1 MNKILKKILISVA
14 ASVLTFILAYS
25 GIFARLDYILTD
37 ALYQKPV
44 VLNNDIKI
52 IAIDEKSMNELGS
65 YDTWGREYYA
75 ELLNI
80 LYADPTFAPAVCV
93 FDMIFQGEKDQSSD
107 EAFAHAAKEANG
119 VVCAANMV
127 FKDAIKTDANGKKY
141 LDRYNIELIE
151 YPYEALNEYV
161 TVGFADSVQDGKDSV
176 IREFIPVLSKEKLGD
191 VSYNEDTDLIPS
203 LSLATARLLNEKG
216 IMDINIPDTKPGE
229 RLIIKY
235 TGKPGDYEHLSF
247 SDVLN
252 GNIPKEAFKDSI
264 VFIGAYAPGMQD
276 AYNVP
281 TDHNSQMYGVEI
293 HANILE
299 SIAQGRYMTNTKR
312 VLYSATYGIIALL
325 FVLLAQYVTLVI
337 SGVTGLV
344 LIILQVILGIL
355 LSNNHKY
362 LPIIV
367 LPICVLI
374 SYISMIVVHY
384 LGERMKR
391 HKVLRAFRQY
401 VSPEVVEAIGKK
413 GDYKLELGGRRRDIA
428 VLFVDIRGFTPL
440 SESLEPEQVVEVL
453 NEYLALTTKS
463 IFENYGTL
471 DKFVGDATMGVFNS
485 PFDLD
490 DYVYRAVSAAYDI
503 VSGSEVI
510 RKKAFELTGKEVGFG
525 VGVNCGEAVVGNI
538 GCEFRMDYT
547 AIGDTVN
554 TAARLEANAKTG
566 QVLLSQHVIDRIGDR
581 ITAKP
586 VGEIPLKG
594 KSIPLMVYELI
605 SLSHEE

>member
-1 MNKILKKILISVA
+1 MNKTLKKILISVA

-65 YDTWGREYYA
+65 YDTWSREYYA
-75 ELLNI
+75 DLLNI

-93 FDMIFQGEKDQSSD
+93 FDMIFQGEKDTSSD
-107 EAFAHAAKEANG
+107 EAFALAAKNANG

-127 FKDAIKTDANGKKY
+127 FKDAIKTDENGKKY

-176 IREFIPVLSKEKLGD
+176 IREFIPVLSKDKLGD
-191 VSYNEDTDLIPS
+191 ETYNEDTDLIPS
-203 LSLATARLLNEKG
+203 LSLATARILNEKG
-216 IMDINIPDTKPGE
+216 LMDINIPKTNPGE

-235 TGKPGDYEHLSF
+235 SGRPGDYEHLSF

-252 GNIPKEAFKDSI
+252 GNIPKEAFKNSI
-264 VFIGAYAPGMQD
+264 IFIGAYAPGMMD

-281 TDHNSQMYGVEI
+281 TDHDSQMYGVEI

-299 SIAQGRYMTNTKR
+299 SIANGRYMTNTNR
-312 VLYSATYGIIALL
+312 MLLSLSYAFIVLL
-325 FVLLAQYVTLVI
+325 FMLLVQSVTLVI
-337 SGVTGLV
+337 SGLTGLF
-344 LIILQVILGIL
+344 LIIIQIILGIY

-367 LPICVLI
+367 LPVCILLI
-374 SYISMIVVHY
+374 YMTMIVVHY

-391 HKVLRAFRQY
+391 HKVLKAFRQY

-413 GDYKLELGGRRRDIA
+413 GDYELTLGGRRRDIA

-490 DYVYRAVSAAYDI
+490 DYVYRAVSAAHDI
-503 VSGSEVI
+503 VAGSENI
-510 RKKAFELTGKEVGFG
+510 RKKAFEMTGKNVGFG
-525 VGVNCGEAVVGNI
+525 VGVNCGDAVVGNI

-554 TAARLEANAKTG
+554 TAARLEANAKAG
-566 QVLLSQHVIDRIGDR
+566 QVLLSQEVVDRLGDR
-581 ITAKP
+581 ITVNP

-594 KSIPLMVYELI
+594 KSIPLMVYELV
-605 SLSHEE
+605 SLN